1 MALLLPSAST
11 LRRTLALKS
20 LKQFTFQAWPTV
32 EPSTKLIWNWH
43 LDVLCNE
50 LEQVL
55 FRRLALRGA
64 DLATN
69 AGLQVEDQP
78 PTYYTPE
85 KYVINEPPGCGKS
98 MILSVMFNA
107 WAWTHDPGLR
117 FLTAAYS
124 DDNTVRDNLR
134 VRDIVTSD
142 WYQSNFD
149 LELRED
155 QSGKIRFNTTAQGW
169 RIASSVRGTGTG
181 EHPDFFII
189 DDPVKAKDFRSDKVM
204 DEVNTSFLDSTLPS
218 RVARDPVIFLV
229 MQRLSLK
236 DPSQHLLNKGGW
248 KHIYFPMRFIPT
260 EYDESG
266 KVVYE
271 PCALDRR
278 QEPGELLFP
287 ALWHEEKVKAEE
299 LELGPMGRP
308 AQLQQRPTS
317 LEGTL
322 IKRAWLPIIEPS
334 QLPKR
339 RRACRGWDTADTE
352 GAGNF
357 TCGHKVSIDEHGI
370 IYLEHF
376 IRGQWKSPTVH
387 QTILLTAKAD
397 GRDCLIAEGSGVGK
411 STTDARAIDLA
422 GYDYKVIP
430 EQKSK
435 VVRTDDG
442 PFRTQCEA
450 GNVRVV
456 RTTHFEIVIDVLT
469 SFPLGEIDD
478 DVDAIVNAVNRLVT
492 ERPMKRRARGIVN
505 ASLAGQSSSQ

>member
-1 MALLLPSAST
+1 MTLLLPSTTS

-43 LDVLCNE
+43 LDVLCSE

-55 FRRLALRGA
+55 FRRLAERGA
-64 DLATN
+64 NAETN
-69 AGLQVEDQP
+69 EQSEDKP

-107 WAWTHDPGLR
+107 WAWTHDPSLR
-117 FLTAAYS
+117 FLTIAYS
-124 DDNTVRDNLR
+124 DANTIRDNLR
-134 VRDIVTSD
+134 VRDIVTSP
-142 WYQSNFD
+142 WYYDNFGV
-149 LELRED
+149 ELRED
-155 QSGKIRFNTTAQGW
+155 QAGKIRFNTTAQGW
-169 RIASSVRGTGTG
+169 RIASSIKGTSTG
-181 EHPDFFII
+181 EHPDFII
-189 DDPVKAKDFRSDKVM
+189 VDDPVKAQEFRSEAKMQEANDFM
-204 DEVNTSFLDSTLPS
+204 DHTLPS
-218 RVARDPVIFLV
+218 RVARDPVMFLV
-229 MQRLSLK
+229 MQRLGLK
-236 DPSQHLLNKGGW
+236 DPSQHALNKGGW
-248 KHIYFPMRFIPT
+248 KHIYFPMRYMQR
-260 EYDESG
+260 EYDETG
-266 KVVYE
+266 AITYE
-271 PCALDRR
+271 PCPLDQRTE
-278 QEPGELLFP
+278 QGELLFP
-287 ALWHEEKVKAEE
+287 TLWHEAKVREEE
-299 LELGPMGRP
+299 LQLGPIARP

-334 QLPKR
+334 MLPKR

-357 TCGHKVSIDEHGI
+357 TCGHKVSIDEQGI

-376 IRGQWKSPTVH
+376 IRGQWKSSTVN
-387 QTILLTAKAD
+387 QTILLTAKSD

-411 STTDARAIDLA
+411 STTDARTIDLA

-456 RTTHFEIVIDVLT
+456 RSTHFEIVIDVLT

-505 ASLAGQSSSQ
+505 TNQTVNAN